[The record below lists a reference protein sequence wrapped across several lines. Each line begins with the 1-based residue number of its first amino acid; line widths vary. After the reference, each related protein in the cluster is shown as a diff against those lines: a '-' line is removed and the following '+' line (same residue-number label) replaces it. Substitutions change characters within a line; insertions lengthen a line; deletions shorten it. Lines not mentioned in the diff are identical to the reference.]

1 VDGEGLAPRFGGE
14 QAPGDE
20 RNDDMARVD
29 IKGEQHPVSEV
40 FSERYAFVVPPYQRP
55 YAWTTEHASELYDD
69 LLGYLG
75 DSAVSVEELNPYFL
89 GSIVLIKGDRPEAQI
104 VDGQQRLITLTIL
117 LAALRAVV
125 PAEYAESITRRLYEP
140 ADPLNNIPARYRLRP
155 KERDAAFFQQFIQSE
170 NAIQRMQGQLHT
182 ELTESQRNMY
192 ENATLYLRLLREM
205 PEERRVRLAQFLAQ
219 RCLLVV
225 VSTPDLSSAYRIF
238 SVLNDRGL
246 DLSYADILKAEV
258 IGQLA
263 EVEQNEYTLRW
274 EQVEES
280 LGREAFND
288 LIGHIRSIYRRTRR
302 RGDILDSFRQD
313 VIPALHNS
321 RRLID
326 EALVPYGS
334 AFYVILNAAYE
345 HQDTALAAKINQ
357 TLRWLNRI
365 DNSDWVP
372 LALMYLHRHHDQ
384 PEKLARFFAD
394 LERLAASLMI
404 RRQYANKREQRYWR
418 IQAII
423 RQGADLADPDSPL
436 QLTPHERE
444 ETIQTLGGEVYLM
457 PAPSRNYLLQR
468 LDSALAGSGATY
480 DQKVIT
486 VEHVL
491 PRNPPAK
498 SEWTEWFPSPALRAR
513 WTQKLG
519 NLALLSR
526 VKNMQAENYS
536 FAVKKKTYFATK
548 DGVSPFALT
557 TQALREQEWTPQVVE
572 RRQRELIGMLAQV
585 WRL

>member
-1 VDGEGLAPRFGGE
+1 
-14 QAPGDE
+14 
-20 RNDDMARVD
+20 MARVD
-29 IKGEQHPVSEV
+29 IKGEQHSISEV
-40 FSERYAFVVPPYQRP
+40 FSERFAFIVPPYQRP

-69 LLGYLG
+69 LMVALGEA
-75 DSAVSVEELNPYFL
+75 DVSVEELNPYFL

-117 LAALRAVV
+117 LAALRALV
-125 PAEYAESITRRLYEP
+125 PPEYAESITKRLYEP

-170 NAIQRMQGQLHT
+170 NAIQRLQGQMHT
-182 ELTESQRNMY
+182 ELTESQRNML
-192 ENATLYLRLLREM
+192 ENAQLYLKLLRDLS
-205 PEERRVRLAQFLAQ
+205 EERRVRMAQFLAQ

-258 IGQLA
+258 IGELP

-288 LIGHIRSIYRRTRR
+288 LIGHIRSIYRRTRK

-313 VIPALHNS
+313 VIRGLHDS

-326 EALVPYGS
+326 EVLVPYGAS
-334 AFYVILNAAYE
+334 YFVILNATYE
-345 HQDTALAAKINQ
+345 HKDAATAAKINQ
-357 TLRWLNRI
+357 LFRWLTRI
-365 DNSDWVP
+365 DNADWVP
-372 LALMYLHRHHDQ
+372 PALMFLKQHHDKA
-384 PEKLARFFAD
+384 ERVLRFFSD

-404 RRQYANKREQRYWR
+404 RRQYGHRREQRYWR
-418 IQAII
+418 IQAVI
-423 RQGADLADPDSPL
+423 RQGEDLTETESPL

-444 ETIQTLGGEVYLM
+444 ETIHALGGEVYLM
-457 PAPSRNYLLQR
+457 PAPPRNYLLQR
-468 LDSALAGSGATY
+468 LDSALAGTGATY
-480 DQKVIT
+480 DNKIIT

-491 PRNPPAK
+491 PRNPSEN
-498 SEWTEWFPSPALRAR
+498 SEWMKWFPSPAIRAR
-513 WTQKLG
+513 WVNKLG

-526 VKNMQAENYS
+526 TKNMRAENYS
-536 FAVKKKTYFATK
+536 FAVKKKTYFTGT

-557 TQALREQEWTPQVVE
+557 TQTLRENEWTPQVIE
-572 RRQRELIGMLAQV
+572 RRQRELISVLAQV

>member
-1 VDGEGLAPRFGGE
+1 
-14 QAPGDE
+14 
-20 RNDDMARVD
+20 MARVD
-29 IKGEQHPVSEV
+29 IKGEQHPVIEV

-55 YAWTTEHASELYDD
+55 YAWTTEHASELFDD

-75 DSAVSVEELNPYFL
+75 DSEKQVDELNPYFL

-125 PAEYAESITRRLYEP
+125 PPEYAESITRRLYEP

-155 KERDAAFFQQFIQSE
+155 KDRDAAFFQQFIQSE
-170 NAIQRMQGQLHT
+170 NAIQRLQGQPHA

-192 ENATLYLRLLREM
+192 ENALLYLRLLREM
-205 PEERRVRLAQFLAQ
+205 PEPRRVRLAQFLAQ

-258 IGQLA
+258 IGQLP
-263 EVEQNEYTLRW
+263 EVQQNDYTLRW

-280 LGREAFND
+280 LGRDAFND
-288 LIGHIRSIYRRTRR
+288 LIGHIRSIYRRTRK

-313 VIPALHNS
+313 VIHALNDS

-326 EALVPYGS
+326 EALTPYGAS
-334 AFYVILNAAYE
+334 YYIILNAAYE
-345 HQDTALAAKINQ
+345 HPDAALAAKINQ
-357 TLRWLNRI
+357 SLRWLNRI
-365 DNSDWVP
+365 DNADWVP
-372 LALMYLHRHHDQ
+372 PALMYLQRYHDQ
-384 PEKLARFFAD
+384 PERLARFFAD

-404 RRQYANKREQRYWR
+404 RRQYGHRREPRYWR
-418 IQAII
+418 IQAVV
-423 RQGADLADPDSPL
+423 RQGEDLTHPDAPL
-436 QLTPHERE
+436 QLTQHERE
-444 ETIQTLGGEVYLM
+444 ETIQTLGGDVYLM
-457 PAPSRNYLLQR
+457 PAPSRNYILQR

-480 DQKVIT
+480 DSRIIT

-491 PRNPPAK
+491 PRNPPEK
-498 SEWTEWFPSPALRAR
+498 SEWTEWFPSPAMRAR
-513 WTQKLG
+513 WTHKLG

-536 FAVKKKTYFATK
+536 FAVKKRTYFATK

-557 TQALREQEWTPQVVE
+557 TQVLREDVWTPQVVE
-572 RRQRELIGMLAQV
+572 RRQRELVGLLAQI

>member
-1 VDGEGLAPRFGGE
+1 
-14 QAPGDE
+14 
-20 RNDDMARVD
+20 
-29 IKGEQHPVSEV
+29 
-40 FSERYAFVVPPYQRP
+40 
-55 YAWTTEHASELYDD
+55 
-69 LLGYLG
+69 
-75 DSAVSVEELNPYFL
+75 
-89 GSIVLIKGDRPEAQI
+89 VLIKGDRPEAQI

-155 KERDAAFFQQFIQSE
+155 KERDTAFFQQFIQSE

-182 ELTESQRNMY
+182 DLTESQRNMY
-192 ENATLYLRLLREM
+192 ENGLLYLRLLNEM
-205 PEERRVRLAQFLAQ
+205 PEARRVRLAQFLAQ

-258 IGQLA
+258 IGQLP
-263 EVEQNEYTLRW
+263 EVEQNVYTLRW

-280 LGREAFND
+280 LGRDAFND

-302 RGDILDSFRQD
+302 RGDILDSFRAD
-313 VIPALHNS
+313 VIQTLHDS
-321 RRLID
+321 RRLVD
-326 EALVPYGS
+326 DVLVPYGAS
-334 AFYVILNAAYE
+334 FYVLQNATYSHSDDA
-345 HQDTALAAKINQ
+345 QAAKVNQ
-357 TLRWLNRI
+357 SLRWLNRI
-365 DNSDWVP
+365 DNSEWVP
-372 LALMYLHRHHDQ
+372 PALLFLSRYHDQ
-384 PEKLARFFAD
+384 PEQLARFFAD

-404 RRQYANKREQRYWR
+404 RRQYAHRREPRYWR

-423 RQGADLADPDSPL
+423 RQGGDLSHPDSPL
-436 QLTPHERE
+436 QLSSHEQE
-444 ETIQTLGGEVYLM
+444 ETKQTLGGEIYLM
-457 PAPSRNYLLQR
+457 PAPPRNYLLQR

-480 DQKVIT
+480 EYKVIS

-491 PRNPPAK
+491 PRNPPEQ
-498 SEWTEWFPSPALRAR
+498 SEWTQWFPTPELRAK
-513 WTQKLG
+513 WTNRLG

-526 VKNMQAENYS
+526 VKNMQAFNYS

-557 TQALREQEWTPQVVE
+557 TQVLREQEWTPKVIE
-572 RRQRELIGMLAQV
+572 ARQRELVAVLSQL

>member
-1 VDGEGLAPRFGGE
+1 
-14 QAPGDE
+14 
-20 RNDDMARVD
+20 MARVD

-40 FSERYAFVVPPYQRP
+40 FSERYAFLVPPYQRP

-69 LLGYLG
+69 LMMSLG
-75 DSAVSVEELNPYFL
+75 DSDIPVEDLNPYFL

-117 LAALRAVV
+117 LAALRALV
-125 PAEYAESITRRLYEP
+125 PPEYAESITRRLYEP

-182 ELTESQRNMY
+182 EMTESQRNMY
-192 ENATLYLRLLREM
+192 ENALLYLRQLREL
-205 PEERRVRLAQFLAQ
+205 PEARRIRLAQFLAQ

-258 IGQLA
+258 IGQLP

-313 VIPALHNS
+313 VIHALKDS
-321 RRLID
+321 RRIID
-326 EALVPYGS
+326 DVLVPYGAS
-334 AFYVILNAAYE
+334 FYVIQNAAY
-345 HQDTALAAKINQ
+345 QPGDTPVAERINQ
-357 TLRWLNRI
+357 SLRWLNRI

-372 LALMYLHRHHDQ
+372 PALMFLNRSHDQ
-384 PEKLARFFAD
+384 PERLARFFAD

-418 IQAII
+418 IQAVI
-423 RQGADLADPDSPL
+423 RQGEDLLHPDSPL
-436 QLTPHERE
+436 QLSPHERE
-444 ETIQTLGGEVYLM
+444 ETIQALGGDIYLM
-457 PAPSRNYLLQR
+457 ASTPRNYLLQR
-468 LDSALAGSGATY
+468 LDSALAGTGATY
-480 DQKVIT
+480 DYKVTT

-491 PRNPPAK
+491 PRNPPAQ
-498 SEWTEWFPSPALRAR
+498 SEWTQWFPHAAQRAR
-513 WTQKLG
+513 WTHKLG

-557 TQALREQEWTPQVVE
+557 TQVLRESEWTPQVIE
-572 RRQRELIGMLAQV
+572 RRQRELIGVLGQL

>member
-1 VDGEGLAPRFGGE
+1 
-14 QAPGDE
+14 
-20 RNDDMARVD
+20 MARVD

-75 DSAVSVEELNPYFL
+75 DNEATVEDLNPYFL

-170 NAIQRMQGQLHT
+170 NAIQRMQAQLHT
-182 ELTESQRNMY
+182 ELTESQRNMF
-192 ENATLYLRLLREM
+192 ENAQLYLRLLREL
-205 PEERRVRLAQFLAQ
+205 PEARRIRLAQFVAQ

-225 VSTPDLSSAYRIF
+225 VSTPDLGSAYRIF

-258 IGQLA
+258 IGQLPD
-263 EVEQNEYTLRW
+263 VEQNEYTQRW

-288 LIGHIRSIYRRTRR
+288 LIGHMRSIYRLTRR

-313 VIPALHNS
+313 VMRAFRDS

-334 AFYVILNAAYE
+334 AYYVILNAVYE
-345 HQDTALAAKINQ
+345 GQDTALSAKINQ

-365 DNSDWVP
+365 DNEDWVP
-372 LALMYLHRHHDQ
+372 PALMFLTRYHNQ
-384 PEKLARFFAD
+384 PDRLARFFAD

-418 IQAII
+418 LQAVI
-423 RQGADLADPDSPL
+423 RQDGDLTHPDAPL
-436 QLTPHERE
+436 QLTAHERE
-444 ETIQTLGGEVYLM
+444 ETIQAFGGDIYLM
-457 PAPSRNYLLQR
+457 AASPRNYLLQR
-468 LDSALAGSGATY
+468 LDSALVGAGATY
-480 DQKVIT
+480 DTKVIT

-491 PRNPPAK
+491 PRNPPAQ
-498 SEWTEWFPSPALRAR
+498 SEWTKWFPTPAIRAR
-513 WTQKLG
+513 WTHKLG

-536 FAVKKKTYFATK
+536 FAVKKKTYFALK

-557 TQALREQEWTPQVVE
+557 TQVLQEEEWTPQVVE
-572 RRQRELIGMLAQV
+572 RRQRELISALTQL

>member
-1 VDGEGLAPRFGGE
+1 
-14 QAPGDE
+14 
-20 RNDDMARVD
+20 MARVD

-40 FSERYAFVVPPYQRP
+40 FSERYAFTVPPYQRP

-75 DSAVSVEELNPYFL
+75 DSDASVEELNPYFL

-192 ENATLYLRLLREM
+192 ENALLYLRQLREL
-205 PEERRVRLAQFLAQ
+205 PEARRVRLAQFLAQ

-258 IGQLA
+258 IGQLP

-280 LGREAFND
+280 LGRDAFND
-288 LIGHIRSIYRRTRR
+288 LIGHIRSIYRRTRHR
-302 RGDILDSFRQD
+302 ADILDSFRKD
-313 VIPALHNS
+313 VIQTLRDS

-326 EALVPYGS
+326 DVLVPHGASY
-334 AFYVILNAAYE
+334 YVIQNATYQHNDAA
-345 HQDTALAAKINQ
+345 TAAKINQ
-357 TLRWLNRI
+357 SLRWLNRV

-372 LALMYLHRHHDQ
+372 PALMFLNRYHDQ
-384 PEKLARFFAD
+384 AERLARFFAD

-418 IQAII
+418 IQAVI
-423 RQGADLADPDSPL
+423 RQGEDLSHPDSPL
-436 QLTPHERE
+436 QLAPHERE
-444 ETIQTLGGEVYLM
+444 ETIQALGGDIYLM
-457 PAPSRNYLLQR
+457 ASTPRNYMLQR
-468 LDSALAGSGATY
+468 LDSLLAGTGATY
-480 DQKVIT
+480 DYKVIT

-491 PRNPPAK
+491 PRNPPPN
-498 SEWTEWFPSPALRAR
+498 SEWTQWFPSPALRAR
-513 WTQKLG
+513 WTHKLG

-536 FAVKKKTYFATK
+536 FAVKKKTYFATR

-557 TQALREQEWTPQVVE
+557 TQVLREQEWTPQVIE
-572 RRQRELIGMLAQV
+572 RRQRELIGVLSQA

>member
-1 VDGEGLAPRFGGE
+1 MALGA
-14 QAPGDE
+14 E
-20 RNDDMARVD
+20 RIDDSMARVD

-69 LLGYLG
+69 LLTALG
-75 DSAVSVEELNPYFL
+75 DSSASVEELNPYFL

-125 PAEYAESITRRLYEP
+125 PADYAESITRRLYEP

-155 KERDAAFFQQFIQSE
+155 KERDAAFFQQYIQSE
-170 NAIQRMQGQLHT
+170 NAIQRMQGQLHA
-182 ELTESQRNMY
+182 ELTESQRNMH
-192 ENATLYLRLLREM
+192 ENALLYLRQLREL
-205 PEERRVRLAQFLAQ
+205 PEARRVRLAQFLAQ

-258 IGQLA
+258 IGQLP
-263 EVEQNEYTLRW
+263 EVEQSEYTLRW

-288 LIGHIRSIYRRTRR
+288 LIGHIRSIYRRTRK

-313 VIPALHNS
+313 VIAALHDS

-326 EALVPYGS
+326 EILVPFGS
-334 AFYVILNAAYE
+334 AFYVIQNAVYE
-345 HQDTALAAKINQ
+345 TADAALADRINQ
-357 TLRWLNRI
+357 SLRWLGRI
-365 DNSDWVP
+365 DNADWVP
-372 LALMYLHRHHDQ
+372 PALMFLQRYHDQ
-384 PEKLARFFAD
+384 PERLARFLAD

-404 RRQYANKREQRYWR
+404 RRQFAHRREQRYWR
-418 IQAII
+418 IQAVI
-423 RQGADLADPDSPL
+423 RQGEDLGHPDSPL
-436 QLTPHERE
+436 QLAPHERE
-444 ETIQTLGGEVYLM
+444 ETLQTLGGEIYLM
-457 PAPSRNYLLQR
+457 PATPRNYLLQR

-480 DQKVIT
+480 DKQVVT

-498 SEWTEWFPSPALRAR
+498 SEWTEWFPTAALRAR
-513 WTQKLG
+513 WTHKLG

-557 TQALREQEWTPQVVE
+557 TQVLREQTWTPQVVE
-572 RRQRELIGMLAQV
+572 RRQRELIGVLAQL
-585 WRL
+585 WRLQGV

>member
-1 VDGEGLAPRFGGE
+1 
-14 QAPGDE
+14 
-20 RNDDMARVD
+20 MARVD
-29 IKGEQHPVSEV
+29 IKGEQHSISEV
-40 FSERYAFVVPPYQRP
+40 FSERFAFVVPPYQRP

-69 LLGYLG
+69 LMVALG
-75 DSAVSVEELNPYFL
+75 DSDVPVEELNPYFL
-89 GSIVLIKGDRPEAQI
+89 GSIVLIKSERPEAQI

-117 LAALRAVV
+117 LAALRALV
-125 PAEYAESITRRLYEP
+125 PPEYAESITRRLYEP
-140 ADPLNNIPARYRLRP
+140 ADPLNSIPARYRLRP

-170 NAIQRMQGQLHT
+170 NAIQRMQGQLHIDM
-182 ELTESQRNMY
+182 TESQRNMY
-192 ENATLYLRLLREM
+192 ENAQLYLRQLRDL
-205 PEERRVRLAQFLAQ
+205 PEAKRVRLAQFLAQ

-258 IGQLA
+258 IGQLP

-288 LIGHIRSIYRRTRR
+288 LIGHLRSIYRRTRR

-313 VIPALHNS
+313 VMRALRDS

-326 EALVPYGS
+326 EALVPYGA
-334 AFYVILNAAYE
+334 AFYVIQNATYQQGDA
-345 HQDTALAAKINQ
+345 ALAAKINQ
-357 TLRWLNRI
+357 SIRWLNRT
-365 DNSDWVP
+365 DNVDWVP
-372 LALMYLHRHHDQ
+372 PALMFLNRYHDQ
-384 PEKLARFFAD
+384 PERLARFFAD

-418 IQAII
+418 IQAVI
-423 RQGADLADPDSPL
+423 RQGEDLAHADSPL
-436 QLTPHERE
+436 QLAPHERD
-444 ETIQTLGGEVYLM
+444 ETIQALGGEIYLM
-457 PAPSRNYLLQR
+457 ASTPRNYLLQR
-468 LDSALAGSGATY
+468 LDSALAGTGATY
-480 DQKVIT
+480 DYKVIT

-491 PRNPPAK
+491 PRNPPAQ
-498 SEWTEWFPSPALRAR
+498 SEWTQWFPTPAIRAR
-513 WTQKLG
+513 WTNKLG

-526 VKNMQAENYS
+526 VKNMQADNYS

-548 DGVSPFALT
+548 DGVAPFALT
-557 TQALREQEWTPQVVE
+557 TQVLREQEWTPQVIE
-572 RRQRELIGMLAQV
+572 RRQRELVGVLALL

>member
-1 VDGEGLAPRFGGE
+1 
-14 QAPGDE
+14 
-20 RNDDMARVD
+20 MARVD
-29 IKGEQHPVSEV
+29 IKGEQHPVIEV

-55 YAWTTEHASELYDD
+55 YAWTTEHASELFDD

-75 DSAVSVEELNPYFL
+75 DGDGAVDELNPYFL

-125 PAEYAESITRRLYEP
+125 PPEYAESITRRLYEP

-170 NAIQRMQGQLHT
+170 NAIQRLQGQPHA

-192 ENATLYLRLLREM
+192 ENALLYLRLLREM
-205 PEERRVRLAQFLAQ
+205 PEPRRVRLAQFLAQ

-258 IGQLA
+258 IGQLP
-263 EVEQNEYTLRW
+263 EVQQYEYTLRW

-280 LGREAFND
+280 LGRDAFND
-288 LIGHIRSIYRRTRR
+288 LIGHIRSIYRRTRK

-313 VIPALHNS
+313 VIHALNDS

-326 EALVPYGS
+326 EALVPYGAS
-334 AFYVILNAAYE
+334 YYIILNAVYE
-345 HQDTALAAKINQ
+345 HQDAPLAAKINQ

-365 DNSDWVP
+365 DNADWAP
-372 LALMYLHRHHDQ
+372 PALMFLQRYHDQ
-384 PEKLARFFAD
+384 PERLARFFAD

-404 RRQYANKREQRYWR
+404 RRQYGHRREPRYWR
-418 IQAII
+418 IQAVI
-423 RQGADLADPDSPL
+423 RQGEDLSHPDSPM
-436 QLTPHERE
+436 QLTQHERE
-444 ETIQTLGGEVYLM
+444 ETIQTLGGDVYLM
-457 PAPSRNYLLQR
+457 PAPPRNYLLQR

-480 DQKVIT
+480 DAHIIT

-491 PRNPPAK
+491 PRNPPEK
-498 SEWTEWFPSPALRAR
+498 SEWTQWFPSPALRAR
-513 WTQKLG
+513 WTHKLG

-526 VKNMQAENYS
+526 VKNMQAVNYS
-536 FAVKKKTYFATK
+536 FAVKKRTYFATK

-557 TQALREQEWTPQVVE
+557 TQVLREEVWTPQVVE
-572 RRQRELIGMLAQV
+572 RRQRELVGMLTQI

>member
-1 VDGEGLAPRFGGE
+1 
-14 QAPGDE
+14 
-20 RNDDMARVD
+20 MARVD

-69 LLGYLG
+69 LMGYLG
-75 DSAVSVEELNPYFL
+75 DADTPVDELSPYFL

-140 ADPLNNIPARYRLRP
+140 ADPLNNVPARYRLRP
-155 KERDAAFFQQFIQSE
+155 KERDAGFFQQFIQSE
-170 NAIQRMQGQLHT
+170 NAIQRMQGQLHSD
-182 ELTESQRNMY
+182 LTESQRNMY
-192 ENATLYLRLLREM
+192 ENGLLYLRLLREA
-205 PEERRVRLAQFLAQ
+205 PEHKRVRLAQFLAQ

-258 IGQLA
+258 IGQLP
-263 EVEQNEYTLRW
+263 EVEQSEYTLRW

-288 LIGHIRSIYRRTRR
+288 LIGHIRSIYRHTRR
-302 RGDILDSFRQD
+302 RNDILDSFRQD
-313 VIPALHNS
+313 VIRSLNDS

-326 EALVPYGS
+326 EVLVPYGGS
-334 AFYVILNAAYE
+334 FYVLQNASYQHSDE
-345 HQDTALAAKINQ
+345 ALANKINQ
-357 TLRWLNRI
+357 SIRWLNRA
-365 DNSDWVP
+365 DNAEWVP
-372 LALMYLHRHHDQ
+372 PALLYLQRHHGQ
-384 PEKLARFFAD
+384 AERLARFFAD
-394 LERLAASLMI
+394 LERLAASLML
-404 RRQYANKREQRYWR
+404 RRQYRDKREQRYWR
-418 IQAII
+418 IQAAILHD
-423 RQGADLADPDSPL
+423 GDLLHPDSPL
-436 QLTPHERE
+436 QLPQHERE
-444 ETIQTLGGEVYLM
+444 DTKQALGGEIYLM
-457 PAPSRNYLLQR
+457 PPTPRNYLLQR

-480 DQKVIT
+480 DYKVIT

-491 PRNPPAK
+491 PRNPPEQ
-498 SEWTEWFPSPALRAR
+498 SEWMEWFPSPAIRAR
-513 WTQKLG
+513 WTNKLG

-536 FAVKKKTYFATK
+536 FATKKNTYFATK

-557 TQALREQEWTPQVVE
+557 TQVLREKEWTPKVIE
-572 RRQRELIGMLAQV
+572 RRQQELIGVMTKL

>member
-14 QAPGDE
+14 RAPGDE

-326 EALVPYGS
+326 EALAPYGS

>member
-1 VDGEGLAPRFGGE
+1 
-14 QAPGDE
+14 
-20 RNDDMARVD
+20 MARVD

-55 YAWTTEHASELYDD
+55 YAWTTEHASELFED
-69 LLGYLG
+69 LIGYLG
-75 DSAVSVEELNPYFL
+75 DADGSVEELNPYFL

-125 PAEYAESITRRLYEP
+125 PPEYAESITRRLYEP

-170 NAIQRMQGQLHT
+170 NAIQRMQGQPHA

-192 ENATLYLRLLREM
+192 ENALLYLRVLREM
-205 PEERRVRLAQFLAQ
+205 PEARRVRLAQFLAQ

-258 IGQLA
+258 IGQLP
-263 EVEQNEYTLRW
+263 EVAQNEYTLRW

-280 LGREAFND
+280 LGRDAFND
-288 LIGHIRSIYRRTRR
+288 LIGHLRSIYRRTRK

-313 VIPALHNS
+313 VIRALNDS

-334 AFYVILNAAYE
+334 SYYVILNAAYE
-345 HQDTALAAKINQ
+345 HHEAALAAKINQ
-357 TLRWLNRI
+357 SLRWLSRI
-365 DNSDWVP
+365 DNFDWVP
-372 LALMYLHRHHDQ
+372 PALMYLQRYHDQ
-384 PEKLARFFAD
+384 PERLARFFAD

-404 RRQYANKREQRYWR
+404 RRQFGHRREPRFWR

-423 RQGADLADPDSPL
+423 RQGDDLSHPDSPL
-436 QLTPHERE
+436 QLTQHERE
-444 ETIQTLGGEVYLM
+444 ETIQTLGGDVYLM
-457 PAPSRNYLLQR
+457 PAPPRNYLMQR

-480 DQKVIT
+480 DSRIIT

-491 PRNPPAK
+491 PRNPPEK
-498 SEWTEWFPSPALRAR
+498 SEWTQWFPTPAERAR
-513 WTQKLG
+513 WTHKLG

-526 VKNMQAENYS
+526 VKNMQAVNYS
-536 FAVKKKTYFATK
+536 FAVKKMTYFATK

-557 TQALREQEWTPQVVE
+557 TQVLREEVWTPQVVE
-572 RRQRELIGMLAQV
+572 RRQRELVGMLAQV

>member
-1 VDGEGLAPRFGGE
+1 
-14 QAPGDE
+14 
-20 RNDDMARVD
+20 MARVD

-55 YAWTTEHASELYDD
+55 YAWTTEHASELFED
-69 LLGYLG
+69 LIGYLG
-75 DSAVSVEELNPYFL
+75 DADGSVEELNPYFL

-125 PAEYAESITRRLYEP
+125 PPEYAESITRRLYEP

-170 NAIQRMQGQLHT
+170 NAIQRMQGQPHA

-192 ENATLYLRLLREM
+192 ENALLYLRVLREM
-205 PEERRVRLAQFLAQ
+205 PEARRVRLAQFLAQ

-258 IGQLA
+258 IGQLP
-263 EVEQNEYTLRW
+263 EVAQNEYTLRW

-280 LGREAFND
+280 LGRDAFND
-288 LIGHIRSIYRRTRR
+288 LIGHLRSIYRRTRK

-313 VIPALHNS
+313 VIRALNDS

-334 AFYVILNAAYE
+334 SYYVILNAAYE
-345 HQDTALAAKINQ
+345 HHEAALAAKINQ
-357 TLRWLNRI
+357 SLRWLSRI
-365 DNSDWVP
+365 DNFDWVP
-372 LALMYLHRHHDQ
+372 PALMYLQRYHDQ
-384 PEKLARFFAD
+384 PERLARFFAD

-404 RRQYANKREQRYWR
+404 RRQFGHRREPRFWR

-423 RQGADLADPDSPL
+423 RQGDDLSHPDSPL
-436 QLTPHERE
+436 QLTQHERE
-444 ETIQTLGGEVYLM
+444 ETIQTLGGDVYLM
-457 PAPSRNYLLQR
+457 PAPPRNYLMQR

-480 DQKVIT
+480 DSRIIT

-491 PRNPPAK
+491 PRNPPEK
-498 SEWTEWFPSPALRAR
+498 SEWTQWFPTPAERAR
-513 WTQKLG
+513 WTHKLG

-526 VKNMQAENYS
+526 VKNMQAVNYS
-536 FAVKKKTYFATK
+536 FAVKTKTYFATK

-557 TQALREQEWTPQVVE
+557 TQVLREEVWTPQVVE
-572 RRQRELIGMLAQV
+572 RRQRELVGMLAQV